1 MLSPSLSAGGSST
14 TLMRQIDGGIGF
26 IGYYLEGQQEPH
38 TGALQ
43 FAGHLVQ
50 DSETAGGTE
59 RRQTFLGPASPALSY
74 IIHLCKPPSA
84 DQCRA
89 AEAERAGEP
98 PGRGEKNQLLLWKRQ
113 PEKNWGCVPGR
124 GGRGRSVSAW
134 KQPCGLCT
142 CTTLCTSSHRKRED
156 RKCRANSKKS
166 STIQIRLFQ

>member
-1 MLSPSLSAGGSST
+1 
-14 TLMRQIDGGIGF
+14 MRQIDEGIGF

-38 TGALQ
+38 TRALQ

-59 RRQTFLGPASPALSY
+59 RRQTVRGPASPALSY
-74 IIHLCKPPSA
+74 IIHLCKLPSA

-124 GGRGRSVSAW
+124 GGRGAQCQLGNSLAASAPAPRCAQVATGSTRTGSAEQTAL
-134 KQPCGLCT
+134 KKK
-142 CTTLCTSSHRKRED
+142 KR
-156 RKCRANSKKS
+156 KKS
-166 STIQIRLFQ
+166 STIQISLFQ